1 MTKKERSDKWNEIQ
15 IEHTYMLMMLAQIK
29 EILDEEQYK
38 KIRNNIEEEF
48 LKKRAI
54 YAPLNYEEIISQNN
68 LVRV

>member
-1 MTKKERSDKWNEIQ
+1 MNIKERSDKWNEIQ